1 MSLAKKTRKQGFVF
15 VHLQLYNYILLTNKQ
30 NMIPKN
36 ISLAERWQERI
47 KDLSLIPLMEVV
59 NTPPS
64 PIATPF
70 NNFCPKTLS
79 IQARNKKV
87 SKGFIRP
94 IAQRTSCA
102 DEEIPI
108 PKIIGGQIS
117 V

>member
-1 MSLAKKTRKQGFVF
+1 MSREDKEA
-15 VHLQLYNYILLTNKQ
+15 
-30 NMIPKN
+30 
-36 ISLAERWQERI
+36 
-47 KDLSLIPLMEVV
+47 LSLIPLLEVV
-59 NTPPS
+59 KTPPPPPP

-87 SKGFIRP
+87 SKGFIHP
-94 IAQRTSCA
+94 IAQRTSCG

>member
-1 MSLAKKTRKQGFVF
+1 M
-15 VHLQLYNYILLTNKQ
+15 
-30 NMIPKN
+30 
-36 ISLAERWQERI
+36 
-47 KDLSLIPLMEVV
+47 V
-59 NTPPS
+59 NNHP

-87 SKGFIRP
+87 SKGFIHP
-94 IAQRTSCA
+94 IAQRTSCG

>member
-1 MSLAKKTRKQGFVF
+1 
-15 VHLQLYNYILLTNKQ
+15 
-30 NMIPKN
+30 MIPKN

-47 KDLSLIPLMEVV
+47 KDLSLIPLLEVGDGGGGGGGGGGVVGV
-59 NTPPS
+59 NHPPPPPP

-94 IAQRTSCA
+94 IAQRTSCG